1 MATATMDTREEVV
14 DRACPEGMNLD
25 EWRVRCDLAAAY
37 QLVDLYGMSDL
48 AGTHISARV
57 PGPHDHFL
65 LNPMGTLFTQITA
78 SSLIKVDV
86 EGKLVEGREEDWKYV
101 NPVGF
106 VIHSAVHMAR
116 PDLTCALHTHT
127 RANNGVGGVS
137 EGLLPITQKALTIMS
152 VVRYHDYESPAAN
165 DDDRVRIVRDL
176 GDEGRAMI
184 LRNHGALT
192 VGKTIA
198 EAWTW
203 NYRLEMACRHQV
215 DIMAGVGA
223 GLTMNTLS
231 DAVIEKTIAQG
242 KRALLEGGFMAAG
255 MEWPSLLRK
264 LERERGTSYRT

>member
-1 MATATMDTREEVV
+1 
-14 DRACPEGMNLD
+14 
-25 EWRVRCDLAAAY
+25 
-37 QLVDLYGMSDL
+37 
-48 AGTHISARV
+48 
-57 PGPHDHFL
+57 
-65 LNPMGTLFTQITA
+65 
-78 SSLIKVDV
+78 
-86 EGKLVEGREEDWKYV
+86 
-101 NPVGF
+101 
-106 VIHSAVHMAR
+106 
-116 PDLTCALHTHT
+116 
-127 RANNGVGGVS
+127 
-137 EGLLPITQKALTIMS
+137 
-152 VVRYHDYESPAAN
+152 
-165 DDDRVRIVRDL
+165 
-176 GDEGRAMI
+176 MI